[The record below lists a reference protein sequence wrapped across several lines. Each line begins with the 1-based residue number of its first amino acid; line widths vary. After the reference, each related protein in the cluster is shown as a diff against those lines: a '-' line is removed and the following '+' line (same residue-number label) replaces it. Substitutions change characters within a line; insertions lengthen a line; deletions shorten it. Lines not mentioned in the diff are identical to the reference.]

1 MASSFAI
8 SLEDDAKNCEW
19 YWDISTNENRT
30 IRVSISSF
38 PVKNDPTNL
47 KTETWIYFKLFKLIP
62 EVGVR
67 KYQQVCFRSVEADRL
82 LQSLGHM
89 ERFIMYALPREHE
102 ELNLELDRFAIN
114 DDEDAV
120 QTHWFIDVY
129 ETAKRKTRVS
139 YVMYKPKDPI
149 KSTYI
154 QLNLFKTSEFKTEI
168 QRKGLVN
175 YTLQEFEK
183 LRIDSVRIRET
194 LKLMSSQ

>member
-8 SLEDDAKNCEW
+8 SLEDDAKNSEW
-19 YWDISTNENRT
+19 YWDISTNANRT

-47 KTETWIYFKLFKLIP
+47 KTETWVYFKLFKLIP

-102 ELNLELDRFAIN
+102 ELNLELDRFAIT
-114 DDEDAV
+114 DDEDAG

-154 QLNLFKTSEFKTEI
+154 QLKLFKTSEFKTEF